1 MEEKDRIL
9 IEKHIERDEEL
20 KKQVLE
26 HRLFEKQLEELEGK
40 HFLTADE
47 ELQQKR
53 IKKLKLAG
61 RDKIESIL
69 KKYRDAD

>member
-1 MEEKDRIL
+1 
-9 IEKHIERDEEL
+9 
-20 KKQVLE
+20 
-26 HRLFEKQLEELEGK
+26 
-40 HFLTADE
+40 LTADE

>member
-9 IEKHIERDEEL
+9 IDKHIGRDEEL
-20 KKQVLE
+20 KKYVRE
-26 HRLFEKQLEELEGK
+26 HQLFEKQLEELEGK

>member
-1 MEEKDRIL
+1 MDEKDRIL
-9 IEKHIERDEEL
+9 IDKHIERDEEL

-47 ELQQKR
+47 ELQQKK

>member
-9 IEKHIERDEEL
+9 IDTHIGHDEEL
-20 KKQVLE
+20 KKYVLE
-26 HRLFEKQLEELEGK
+26 HQLFEKQLEELEGK

>member
-69 KKYRDAD
+69 KKYRDGD

>member
-9 IEKHIERDEEL
+9 IEKHIERDDEL
-20 KKQVLE
+20 KKYVRE
-26 HRLFEKQLEELEGK
+26 HQLFEKQLEELEGK